1 MKIKL
6 ALFALSD
13 GRHHACKALIELAGA
28 AFFVVFALFA
38 RVGRVRCGR
47 RIDIKYGI
55 TVAVRPFAR
64 LIGGRART
72 NQPAG
77 VGAAV
82 VKQNHAV
89 VVGVDTCFHRFLL
102 SENVMV

>member
-6 ALFALSD
+6 ALFILSD
-13 GRHHACKALIELAGA
+13 GRHHACKALVELVGA
-28 AFFVVFALFA
+28 VFFVVFALFA
-38 RVGRVRCGR
+38 RVGRVRCGQ

-55 TVAVRPFAR
+55 AVAVRPFAG
-64 LIGGRART
+64 LIGERART